1 MPDRPRASDSSMRVL
16 VTTSGSAGHLG
27 PLIPFAGAVR
37 DAGGEVLISTRDSMA
52 TQVAAA
58 GFDVRPFGEAPDE
71 RRNAIFASIH
81 GLPID

>member
-1 MPDRPRASDSSMRVL
+1 MRVL

-58 GFDVRPFGEAPDE
+58 GFDVDVDFVYKHREVRE
-71 RRNAIFASIH
+71 LMSE
-81 GLPID
+81 